1 MSKGTNFAREFKL
14 FETLNTDNKANRRSL
29 KESAQ
34 PYTLK
39 DFAWLSDS
47 YYADKFKL
55 AVLSYLNGASLDDA
69 LADIKGELLSAG
81 SAPGSRKTGLASN
94 TASGDGEYCIVYRV
108 SSWPPSETAETFLDA
123 DSKEEAEELFFDY
136 MLDPDNYDE
145 GESVLDESDIKVIDI
160 YKKP

>member
-1 MSKGTNFAREFKL
+1 MSKSTNFAEEFKL
-14 FETLNTDNKANRRSL
+14 FETLNTDSKTNKSSL
-29 KESAQ
+29 KESTQ

-39 DFAWLSDS
+39 DFVWLSDS

-81 SAPGSRKTGLASN
+81 SAPSSRKIGSTSN
-94 TASGDGEYCIVYRV
+94 ATSGDGEYCVVYRI
-108 SSWPPSETAETFLDA
+108 SSWPPSETAETVLDA
-123 DSKEEAEELFFDY
+123 DSKEEAEEIFFEY

-145 GESVLDESDIKVIDI
+145 GESVLDESDITVIDI